1 MVCQD
6 CPLIELPDRDS
17 RQPAPNNSTSS
28 CIHICIIWV
37 ECPTTLGSLIGSWSW
52 GNWPVSLGYQYL
64 PPPNPPSKSKI
75 SIFTTQAFLAPL
87 AEKEKVCQEHLTHEA
102 RSPSSGRHPSRSRS
116 PSRHHDGPGSQILI
130 KHHSRNSSSWSNPS
144 IPPFGNSLNL
154 EYVFKTSQQNH
165 LANCKNCSQNSNA
178 SGSSVP
184 WSVTDWGVKDCVVCT

>member
-64 PPPNPPSKSKI
+64 PPPNPPSKVPNFNFHHPSI
-75 SIFTTQAFLAPL
+75 SCTTCRERKSVSGTSDTWGSIAFLGA
-87 AEKEKVCQEHLTHEA
+87 
-102 RSPSSGRHPSRSRS
+102 SPVEIPITIKTSWWTGKPDPDQASQSEFLKLVQPFYS
-116 PSRHHDGPGSQILI
+116 PI
-130 KHHSRNSSSWSNPS
+130 
-144 IPPFGNSLNL
+144 GNS
-154 EYVFKTSQQNH
+154 QNVWTRSWI
-165 LANCKNCSQNSNA
+165 CF
-178 SGSSVP
+178 
-184 WSVTDWGVKDCVVCT
+184 